1 MKRMSSNKMSIMDV
15 YIQQLLSEKKNKK
28 FKKIKEEYKNRK
40 WKLTISFYP
49 KLSFSDF
56 SFSTLVLGIAC
67 NNEMLH
73 FEYLIKL

>member
-1 MKRMSSNKMSIMDV
+1 MSSNKMSIMDV

-49 KLSFSDF
+49 KLSFS
-56 SFSTLVLGIAC
+56 TLVLGIAC

>member
-1 MKRMSSNKMSIMDV
+1 MSSNKMSIMDV
-15 YIQQLLSEKKNKK
+15 YIQQLLSEKKEEE
-28 FKKIKEEYKNRK
+28 EEYKNRK